1 LTVWLT
7 GRFLM
12 DGRLVGLV
20 GGIAGS
26 VIGVKPLIGNWR
38 QFFSECGMARGLRRI
53 TWVDPSSGRV
63 EW

>member
-1 LTVWLT
+1 
-7 GRFLM
+7 
-12 DGRLVGLV
+12 VGLV